1 MNMHMSSSNEIHIF
15 KRFAFEHCGTISLKI
30 NDILIH
36 NLISMKL
43 HIYANVRYWEDAEV
57 N

>member
-1 MNMHMSSSNEIHIF
+1 MNMHMSSSNAIHIF

-36 NLISMKL
+36 NFIFMNTDALIVFIVSL
-43 HIYANVRYWEDAEV
+43 LIT
-57 N
+57 